1 MLEVKLYMEK
11 KMDSIDLTSVLLHY
25 VVNSFWVYL
34 VLQISTCPKSVL
46 LNS

>member
-11 KMDSIDLTSVLLHY
+11 KMDSIDLTSVLHY
-25 VVNSFWVYL
+25 VINSFWVYP
-34 VLQISTCPKSVL
+34 VLQMSTCPKSVL